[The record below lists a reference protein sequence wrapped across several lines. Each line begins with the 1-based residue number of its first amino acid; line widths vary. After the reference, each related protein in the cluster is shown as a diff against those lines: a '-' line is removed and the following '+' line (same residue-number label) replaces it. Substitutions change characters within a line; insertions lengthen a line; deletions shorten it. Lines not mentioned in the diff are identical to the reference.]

1 MITATSG
8 KEEIL
13 AAIEDSIQE
22 MLQLVS
28 SLDAEQ
34 LNRVPYAGSWT
45 AGQLFSHVT
54 KSIHGMGNL
63 MPKPSEPAQR
73 DPGEKI
79 AGLKNTFLNFSTKMQ
94 SPDFILPDPGPY
106 EKEPTIQ
113 ALTGAFDKM
122 KAGTIPANLDELLTG
137 LPFGEVTKLELLHFV
152 LYHTQRH
159 TEQMRRIVGSL
170 RGTGS
175 MEGV

>member
-1 MITATSG
+1 MTTATSG
-8 KEEIL
+8 KEDIL
-13 AAIEDSIQE
+13 AAIEEAINK
-22 MLQLVS
+22 LVA
-28 SLDAEQ
+28 LATPLNEEQ
-34 LNRVPYAGSWT
+34 LNTVPYAGSWT
-45 AGQLFSHVT
+45 AGQLLSHVT
-54 KSIHGMGNL
+54 KSIHGMGGII
-63 MPKPSEPAQR
+63 MKPTEPAQR

-79 AGLKNTFLNFSTKMQ
+79 AGLRDTFLDFSTKMQ

-122 KAGTIPANLDELLTG
+122 KAGSIPANLNELLTG

-159 TEQMRRIVGSL
+159 GEQMRRIVADL
-170 RGTGS
+170 
-175 MEGV
+175 